1 MQNQNYNQGQPMQ
14 QQDDKTFV
22 NGMRIE
28 RKFFQNGG
36 SIDKVGINVNDFI
49 QFLQQH
55 ASPTGWVNFD
65 IKTSQKT
72 GQPYAELN
80 TWKPQQQAP
89 QAVTQQYIQQNPQ
102 QFNNTQNMGNQPQ
115 YQQPPAVAP
124 QMQQVQQPQ
133 FQQPAQPQQN
143 QQGYKDET
151 IPF

>member
-1 MQNQNYNQGQPMQ
+1 MNQPQYNQGQPMQ

-89 QAVTQQYIQQNPQ
+89 QQQYQQQAPA
-102 QFNNTQNMGNQPQ
+102 QPQ
-115 YQQPPAVAP
+115 YQPGPL
-124 QMQQVQQPQ
+124 VQQG
-133 FQQPAQPQQN
+133 QPYN
-143 QQGYKDET
+143 DSNV
-151 IPF
+151 PF

>member
-89 QAVTQQYIQQNPQ
+89 QQQYQQQPQTPPAYTGNMGQPQ
-102 QFNNTQNMGNQPQ
+102 QF
-115 YQQPPAVAP
+115 QQPPAVAP

-143 QQGYKDET
+143 QQGNNGET

>member
-80 TWKPQQQAP
+80 TWQPQQQAP
-89 QAVTQQYIQQNPQ
+89 QQQYQ
-102 QFNNTQNMGNQPQ
+102 
-115 YQQPPAVAP
+115 QQPPAYTGN
-124 QMQQVQQPQ
+124 M
-133 FQQPAQPQQN
+133 
-143 QQGYKDET
+143 G
-151 IPF
+151 